1 VDADWITSPTARR
14 ILMHWADLRPAWLWS
29 ADGSTL
35 LWRNNSGRLFN
46 AKLKKDRVRL
56 SAEAVPIKGQVARL
70 VRLGAIGRSSLSRV
84 QFLAGDK
91 PVATTC
97 TCTPLELPEGEVVLL
112 LVGVDPV
119 APDVR
124 VAAGEMAPDA
134 MSEALF
140 PAGLSYRLASPGAS
154 QDAGAISLKAGPG
167 EEVLLFSAG
176 ASGAAAIDAVRVEE
190 GLSLRESEEDLDL
203 ADMPEPM
210 LPLGIDPLPEPEV
223 TAATEPE
230 HWVEPT
236 PPSADE
242 PRALSSLFD
251 RLAGD
256 EDLYAP
262 LTEADETFAGEPPAP
277 IEVPG
282 EEPIPPADVPAA
294 PVASESEPAE
304 PGQQSSEPGP
314 APEVDMIA
322 AVIEYSDDPE
332 TDPPV
337 ASQSPSQWLITGRG
351 FRPRPSRTTREAAP
365 PPEAEMPPAPES
377 PPPEAASDATP
388 PAASSEL
395 PEAPAAAPVAD
406 PAVAS
411 IDAAEDPEAVERVT
425 RYNFEELG
433 RILSDRVATDAK
445 PEPPVFSPPP
455 AAPTGIINLNA
466 ETLVLNRLPLAIL
479 VFRDQQVLFANR
491 ALTDLLGH
499 DSVESLRAAGI
510 GSIFPTEDSASAG
523 PVNRLVRRDG
533 TPLNVTARLQSVS
546 WQGRAAL
553 MLSASATEPMR
564 GHEGAVRA
572 FAEIAA
578 ETRGE
583 GYISADRSGT
593 VSFVSAPGRALLG
606 RTEAELVG
614 KPLAVLVGK
623 PDMEPLRHFLEK
635 PARFAETARPHFV
648 AVSEDGDADI
658 ALFAEGQAGIV
669 SGYFGFIKQRL
680 VAPAPPAGKED
691 DLEPGMLGR
700 LSRGIRRPLNTIIG
714 FADLLRTSTMDG
726 GSSERTAEY
735 ARDIRTAGL
744 EIAVLADELDDF
756 TRLRDG
762 RYAPRPTDVD
772 LGALLENCMV
782 RVRPQAGAARVLVRS
797 SISEQL
803 PRIRA
808 DRSSLG
814 QALLNLLASAI
825 DQTPIGGSVILSA
838 QAEEDGGI
846 SIHVRDGAQT
856 GVDLGER
863 FVVFRDG
870 VDKDGEQ
877 LAPVRSSVG
886 LALTRSLLAVNACS
900 LSVDPTAT
908 TGTLFSLTIPADAIV
923 RG

>member
-1 VDADWITSPTARR
+1 MDAEWITSPTARR
-14 ILMHWADLRPAWLWS
+14 ILMHWADQRPAWLWS
-29 ADGSTL
+29 ADGNAL
-35 LWRNNSGRLFN
+35 LWRNNAARLFN
-46 AKLKKDRVRL
+46 AKPKKERIKL
-56 SAEAVPIKGQVARL
+56 SAPAVPIKGQVARL
-70 VRLGAIGRSSLSRV
+70 VRLGAVGRSSLSRV

-97 TCTPLELPEGEVVLL
+97 SCTPLTMPSGELALL
-112 LVGVDPV
+112 VVGVDPIPAEV
-119 APDVR
+119 REGVGELAPD
-124 VAAGEMAPDA
+124 P

-140 PAGLSYRLASPGAS
+140 PAGVSYRLAE
-154 QDAGAISLKAGPG
+154 AGADLADGDIAVKAGPRDESLVFSTTAPAETISEVRADEGVTSDDFDG
-167 EEVLLFSAG
+167 E
-176 ASGAAAIDAVRVEE
+176 R
-190 GLSLRESEEDLDL
+190 DL

-210 LPLGIDPLPEPEV
+210 LPLGIEPLAEPQS
-223 TAATEPE
+223 EPAE
-230 HWVEPT
+230 HDHWVEPV
-236 PPSADE
+236 PAPEE

-256 EDLYAP
+256 ADLYSP
-262 LTEADETFAGEPPAP
+262 LTSADETFAGPAP
-277 IEVPG
+277 EAEVAP
-282 EEPIPPADVPAA
+282 EATE
-294 PVASESEPAE
+294 PVAVESPAE
-304 PGQQSSEPGP
+304 P
-314 APEVDMIA
+314 DLIA
-322 AVIEYSDDPE
+322 AVIEYADDPE
-332 TDPPV
+332 TEPPAPAQS
-337 ASQSPSQWLITGRG
+337 ASHWLITGRG
-351 FRPRPSRTTREAAP
+351 FRPRAPKPQDEAPVVESTREPTETPVVEAAP
-365 PPEAEMPPAPES
+365 EPVEPPPAPLAVEPDS
-377 PPPEAASDATP
+377 PVVPEPEPLPPSLDQ
-388 PAASSEL
+388 
-395 PEAPAAAPVAD
+395 
-406 PAVAS
+406 
-411 IDAAEDPEAVERVT
+411 IDDPETAERVT

-433 RILSDRVATDAK
+433 RILTDRVASEPK
-445 PEPPVFSPPP
+445 PETPVFTP
-455 AAPTGIINLNA
+455 APTAPAGIINLNA

-499 DSVESLRAAGI
+499 DSVEGLRAAGI
-510 GSIFPTEDSASAG
+510 ASIFPSEDSASAG

-553 MLSASATEPMR
+553 MLSASASEPMR

-593 VSFVSAPGRALLG
+593 VTFVSAPGRAMLG
-606 RTEAELVG
+606 RSEADLVG

-623 PDMEPLRHFLEK
+623 PDMDPLRVFLEK
-635 PARFAETARPHFV
+635 PARFAETARPHFT
-648 AVSEDGDADI
+648 AVSEDGEADI

-669 SGYFGFIKQRL
+669 SGYFGFIKPRV
-680 VAPAPPAGKED
+680 VASSPAPSKDD

-714 FADLLRTSTMDG
+714 FADLLRTSTIEG
-726 GSSERTAEY
+726 GNSERTAEY

-762 RYAPRPTDVD
+762 RYAPRPSDVD
-772 LGALLENCMV
+772 LGALLEGCMV

-838 QAEEDGGI
+838 QAEEDGAI
-846 SIHVRDGAQT
+846 AIHVRDGAQSGT
-856 GVDLGER
+856 DMGER

-908 TGTLFSLTIPADAIV
+908 TGTLFSLTIPAEAIV
-923 RG
+923 RD